1 MTAFRFVFGLSARF
15 SEEDRE
21 GREEV
26 RLVEKTKQGMRGG
39 CREGG
44 GEGREGGMGA
54 RNPWKGSCSMA
65 IAAVD
70 AWLEGAGGRKR

>member
-1 MTAFRFVFGLSARF
+1 M
-15 SEEDRE
+15 
-21 GREEV
+21 
-26 RLVEKTKQGMRGG
+26 RLVEKTEQGMRGG
-39 CREGG
+39 CREGV